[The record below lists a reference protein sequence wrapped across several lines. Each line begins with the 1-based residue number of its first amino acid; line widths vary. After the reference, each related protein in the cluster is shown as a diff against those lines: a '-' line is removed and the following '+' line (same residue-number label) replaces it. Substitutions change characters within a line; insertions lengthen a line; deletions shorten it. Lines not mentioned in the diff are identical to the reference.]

1 MSDVVRLKPGALEWR
16 EVEGELIA
24 LDVQSS
30 TYFAVNRTAASIWP
44 ALVEGSTR
52 TDLIE
57 SLTGRFGIE
66 HDVAARDLD
75 AFLEQ
80 MSERS
85 LLED

>member
-1 MSDVVRLKPGALEWR
+1 MTDVVRLKPGAVEWR

-24 LDVQSS
+24 LDTQSS
-30 TYFAVNRTAASIWP
+30 TYFAVNRTAATIWP

-57 SLTGRFGIE
+57 RLTNKFGIE
-66 HDVAARDLD
+66 HDVAARDVD

-80 MSERS
+80 MAERS

>member
-1 MSDVVRLKPGALEWR
+1 MSDVVRLKAGALEWR

-30 TYFAVNRTAASIWP
+30 DYFAVNRTAASIWP

-57 SLTGRFGIE
+57 SLMGRFGIE